1 MKKKYIAASA
11 FSLLLSVA
19 LQAQTVN
26 IKPQV
31 PKDKKLE
38 EVTNVKVVS
47 TMEAMG
53 QSIETDVKSNNTA
66 TLVVKDKKPEG
77 TTFTYAITKMKID
90 VNAMGQSMS
99 ADSEKSGDMDSPMGQ
114 GLKQVLNKNMDI
126 EVDNNGVIKNIGGM
140 EPGIKEV
147 MQQTGGM
154 ANGLSAGT
162 AFSPVFSTRGKT
174 LKVGDTHTE
183 VVSTESIKSET
194 VYTLVS
200 VNGKT
205 AVFSFKG
212 TSTVTGKTEQSGMEM
227 TTNVKGN
234 VSGTVEVDTETGVAL
249 KRTMEMTGDG
259 AMNMMGQDIPMKMKT
274 SSVTTVSMK

>member
-11 FSLLLSVA
+11 FSLLLAVA

-53 QSIETDVKSNNTA
+53 QSFETDVKSNNTA
-66 TLVVKDKKPEG
+66 TVVVKDKKPEG

-90 VNAMGQSMS
+90 VSAMGQSMS

-126 EVDNNGVIKNIGGM
+126 EVDNNGVIKNVGGM

-183 VVSTESIKSET
+183 VVSTENIKSET

-212 TSTVTGKTEQSGMEM
+212 TSTVTGITEQSGMEM
-227 TTNVKGN
+227 NTYVKGN

>member
-11 FSLLLSVA
+11 FSLLLAVA

-66 TLVVKDKKPEG
+66 TVVVKDKKPDG

>member
-11 FSLLLSVA
+11 FSLLLAVA

-66 TLVVKDKKPEG
+66 TVVVKDKKPDG

-126 EVDNNGVIKNIGGM
+126 EVDNNGVIKNVGGM

-183 VVSTESIKSET
+183 VVSTENIKSET